1 MVEPP
6 PKDLLDKLKK
16 LIGPQGDTILD
27 RPISGKLVKC
37 HIGWGDDEAQQLYLK
52 FSGEMDFNEDGE
64 RRRYELGMRAA
75 ENASRLATIVAV
87 GRGVRAVFK
96 EDIGW
101 GIALARESFKAA
113 DGGAERYMHEYFE
126 FPKQCNR
133 VAEAFRKAKFL
144 PEPKVYREFGRNQR
158 WGNELPRVLNQ
169 LKLERRIRDDWQTP
183 PNGGHKM
190 FGWKWIGDEDF

>member
-1 MVEPP
+1 VVEPP

-75 ENASRLATIVAV
+75 APGPLRQRNRLM
-87 GRGVRAVFK
+87 F
-96 EDIGW
+96 
-101 GIALARESFKAA
+101 
-113 DGGAERYMHEYFE
+113 
-126 FPKQCNR
+126 C
-133 VAEAFRKAKFL
+133 
-144 PEPKVYREFGRNQR
+144 
-158 WGNELPRVLNQ
+158 ELN
-169 LKLERRIRDDWQTP
+169 TA
-183 PNGGHKM
+183 
-190 FGWKWIGDEDF
+190 

>member
-1 MVEPP
+1 
-6 PKDLLDKLKK
+6 
-16 LIGPQGDTILD
+16 
-27 RPISGKLVKC
+27 
-37 HIGWGDDEAQQLYLK
+37 
-52 FSGEMDFNEDGE
+52 
-64 RRRYELGMRAA
+64 
-75 ENASRLATIVAV
+75 
-87 GRGVRAVFK
+87 
-96 EDIGW
+96 
-101 GIALARESFKAA
+101 
-113 DGGAERYMHEYFE
+113 MHEYFE